1 MTMVNLF
8 KDLSYALSGDMFNTN
23 EPVPFTMPEGDH
35 VATVKRSQ
43 HHEYGACT
51 IYKMYDQYVYIY
63 DNHPQFISFHT
74 SADTF
79 EEDNL

>member
-1 MTMVNLF
+1 MIMVNLF

-23 EPVPFTMPEGDH
+23 EPAPFTMPEGD
-35 VATVKRSQ
+35 
-43 HHEYGACT
+43 
-51 IYKMYDQYVYIY
+51 VYIY